1 MKSHTRLWIAVRA
14 LALALPL
21 ALLTACGSSTA
32 PAGSHD
38 TSPNP
43 ASTTSDLHTA
53 STTLGKVLVNGAGMT
68 VYFFDHDTP
77 QEKASTC
84 SGPCASLW
92 PAVSTSSMVP
102 TITGVTG
109 TVGTITGVDG
119 AAQVTLNGLPLY
131 TYAAD
136 KNPGDV
142 SGQGYGGIWWV
153 IGADGAK
160 VTHAPTVTPTPALT
174 SAPAQIGSGY

>member
-1 MKSHTRLWIAVRA
+1 MKSHTRVWIAVSA
-14 LALALPL
+14 LAL
-21 ALLTACGSSTA
+21 ALLTACGSTNE
-32 PAGSHD
+32 PAAS
-38 TSPNP
+38 NP
-43 ASTTSDLHTA
+43 AASTGELHTA
-53 STTLGKVLVNGAGMT
+53 STALGAIVVDGAGLT

-92 PAVSTSSMVP
+92 PAVSTSSAAP

-119 AAQVTLNGLPLY
+119 TAQVTLNGLPLY

-136 KNPGDV
+136 KSPGDTT
-142 SGQGYGGIWWV
+142 GQGYGGIWWV
-153 IGADGAK
+153 VGADGAK
-160 VTHAPTVTPTPALT
+160 VTAAPASS
-174 SAPAQIGSGY
+174 SAPAQGGSGY